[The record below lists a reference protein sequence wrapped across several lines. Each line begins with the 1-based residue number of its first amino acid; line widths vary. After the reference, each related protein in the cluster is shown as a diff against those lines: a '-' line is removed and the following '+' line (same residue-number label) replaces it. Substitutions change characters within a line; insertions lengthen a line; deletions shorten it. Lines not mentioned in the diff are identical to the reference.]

1 MYYLHRTMKTLK
13 PEKLRKSYR
22 INPLL
27 CEFMS
32 RYSKSK
38 RWTETTTLEYALEL
52 LAEKEGY
59 KLDFDNQKIA

>member
-1 MYYLHRTMKTLK
+1 MASMNTNK

-22 INPLL
+22 INPVL
-27 CEFMS
+27 CEFMKK
-32 RYSKSK
+32 YSKSK

-59 KLDFDNQKIA
+59 ELDLENQKIA